1 MGAIGVFDSGLG
13 GFTVLKALRE
23 QLPEYSY
30 VYLGDNA
37 RAPYG
42 SHSFETI
49 YQYTRECVH
58 YLFEQGCPLVILA
71 CNTASARALRTLQ
84 QVDLPKSKD
93 STRRILGVIRPTVE
107 ALSGYTVT
115 GKVGIVGTNGTVQ
128 SGSYPME
135 IAHLHPHIQV
145 FQQACPMWVPLVEN
159 HEVEPHA
166 GTMYF
171 LKRDMDRLLSQCQD
185 IDTLLLGCTHYPI
198 LLPLLKQVVP
208 AGIRLL
214 SQGDIVAKSLTN
226 YLERHPEMERR
237 LNKDASLV
245 LLTTGTPSE
254 LKTKGKAFAA
264 YLPSHATVQ
273 QVVVSA
279 TQTL

>member
-13 GFTVLKALRE
+13 GLTILKSLRE

-30 VYLGDNA
+30 MYLGDNA

-58 YLFEQGCPLVILA
+58 FLFEQGCPLVILA

-84 QVDLPKSKD
+84 QADLPKSHD
-93 STRRILGVIRPTVE
+93 PTRRILGVIRPTVE
-107 ALSGYTVT
+107 AMSVYTVT
-115 GKVGIVGTNGTVQ
+115 GKVGIVGTNGTVE

-135 IAHLHPHIQV
+135 IAHLYPHIQV

-159 HEVEPHA
+159 GEVDPHA

-171 LKRDMDRLLSQCQD
+171 LRRDMERLLSQSDD
-185 IDTLLLGCTHYPI
+185 IDTVLLGCTHYPM
-198 LLPLLKQVVP
+198 LRPLLEQVVP
-208 AGIRLL
+208 GRVSLL
-214 SQGDIVAKSLTN
+214 SQGDIVAKSLSN
-226 YLERHPEMERR
+226 YLERHPEMEQR
-237 LNKDASLV
+237 LNKTASLAI
-245 LLTTGTPSE
+245 LTTGSPEE
-254 LKTKGKAFAA
+254 LKMKAPAFST
-264 YLPSHATVQ
+264 YLPLGANIR
-273 QVVVSA
+273 QVVVSGTDA
-279 TQTL
+279 L